1 MRPVSLFIA
10 TSLDGYIAREDG
22 SVDWLFSDQDYGYS
36 AFYERVDTVLMGR
49 HTWQQVQQ
57 LGAYPYAGKPGI
69 VFSHALS
76 GTDDPDVQV
85 VVDPVDTWLR
95 EHKQAAGGTI
105 WLVGGAK
112 LVDSCL
118 QADLID
124 EFILSIHPVILGDG
138 IPLFRPGHR
147 TLPLTLIHQE
157 SFDTG
162 LIQLTYQRPR
172 E

>member
-22 SVDWLFSDQDYGYS
+22 RVDWLFADQDYGYT

-49 HTWQQVQQ
+49 HTWQQ
-57 LGAYPYAGKPGI
+57 LKSFGDYPYAGKQGV
-69 VFSHALS
+69 VFSHRLA
-76 GTDDPDVQV
+76 GVDDPDVSFII
-85 VVDPVDTWLR
+85 DPVDTWLR
-95 EHKQAAGGTI
+95 EARQQEGGTI

-124 EFILSIHPVILGDG
+124 EFILSVHPVILGDG

-147 TLPLTLIHQE
+147 SLPLQLVSQE

-162 LIQLTYQRPR
+162 LVQLTYQRRR